1 MPTKPAQS
9 IQVRGTL
16 TFTPADPPRPLA
28 KYVVQRVG
36 AGFGNVAADPTL
48 RTQIRA
54 HVIPLDPQTTKQLA
68 RRATFAA
75 AVLAWHALP
84 PADRAYWRERGAKH
98 GLPGFN
104 AFLSF
109 YLRTH

>member
-1 MPTKPAQS
+1 VKPAKS

-16 TFTPADPPRPLA
+16 TFAPDDPPRPLDR
-28 KYVVQRVG
+28 YVVQRVR
-36 AGFGNVAADPTL
+36 AGLGNVGADPTL
-48 RTQIRA
+48 QTQIRR
-54 HVIPLDPQTTKQLA
+54 HVIPLDPQTAPQLA
-68 RRATFAA
+68 RRALFTA

-84 PADRAYWRERGAKH
+84 PADRAYWRDRGAKH

-104 AFLSF
+104 AFISF